1 MKILV
6 STFAIAVAL
15 ALSGMAYAAE
25 DKWAAETEADCLKV
39 GGVWIAD
46 AKDCQAPGGQAV
58 EKELQER
65 VSSNGKPGRSTAP
78 MAQAKRPSQRELRRP
93 SVSGNHSNRGG

>member
-1 MKILV
+1 LYVALERSPKEEMPMKILV
-6 STFAIAVAL
+6 STFAVAVAL

-58 EKELQER
+58 EKELQEE
-65 VSSNGKPGRSTAP
+65 SK
-78 MAQAKRPSQRELRRP
+78 
-93 SVSGNHSNRGG
+93 

>member
-1 MKILV
+1 VTRSKWGVAGTIRLVDCLYVALERSPKEEMPMKILV

-58 EKELQER
+58 EKELQEE
-65 VSSNGKPGRSTAP
+65 SK
-78 MAQAKRPSQRELRRP
+78 
-93 SVSGNHSNRGG
+93 